1 MALNPEKKTVFN
13 CFVKNGI
20 QKLDDFKHSGKEVE
34 YLSLK
39 VENITHF
46 QEFIKTFPN
55 VKKLEIA
62 TKDMEGEIPKE
73 VKFKKLKSAIFLNPI
88 KKNLWSIFSNLEE
101 ISFGTKGHI
110 ELFTSEFI
118 NGIIELNKNT
128 LTKLDLIHVAVA
140 KNSYEP
146 LRIPCQL
153 KELNLHFCFDSLLD
167 EICRKEKDR
176 MLEDSSQINK
186 RFFIRKN
193 QIVTFQ
199 NAKDVIE
206 SQKNLNHLTIERI
219 VIDEDF
225 LNSISQSGARSLKL
239 IDTAL
244 RFDAIKDQAKEFF
257 NRLKKVDLSRLP
269 NKPGL
274 RVILSH
280 LQDVEILDIHFIF
293 NCKMNPLEERNVLS
307 KLRPSECITIIW
319 LLKS

>member
-13 CFVKNGI
+13 CFVKNEI
-20 QKLDDFKHSGKEVE
+20 QKLDDFKHSGKDVE

-88 KKNLWSIFSNLEE
+88 KNNLWSIFSNLEE

-128 LTKLDLIHVAVA
+128 LTKLDLIHIAVA

-176 MLEDSSQINK
+176 MLEETSRINK

-193 QIVTFQ
+193 QITTFH
-199 NAKDVIE
+199 NIKEVIQF
-206 SQKNLNHLTIERI
+206 QKKLHHLTIERT
-219 VIDEDF
+219 VIDSDF
-225 LNSISQSGARSLKL
+225 LESIVSTGVTSLSL
-239 IDTAL
+239 LNTVFS
-244 RFDAIKDQAKEFF
+244 FDEIKESSLMSF
-257 NRLKKVDLSRLP
+257 LKD
-269 NKPGL
+269 
-274 RVILSH
+274 SH
-280 LQDVEILDIHFIF
+280 I
-293 NCKMNPLEERNVLS
+293 
-307 KLRPSECITIIW
+307 
-319 LLKS
+319 